1 MNTRKWKRVLALFL
15 TIILM
20 ACGNGVLTAY
30 GEENKEADGV
40 QEDILIQA
48 PAGILIEAD
57 TGTVLYK
64 KSEEEKRSP
73 ASITKINR
81 CRTNENVWSVSPEES
96 PRDGTS
102 DL

>member
-1 MNTRKWKRVLALFL
+1 MNQRKWKRVLALFL
-15 TIILM
+15 TRILM
-20 ACGNGVLTAY
+20 VCGNGVLTAY

-64 KSEEEKRSP
+64 KSEEEKGRQQRRGQRHSKGRAGDERSG
-73 ASITKINR
+73 I
-81 CRTNENVWSVSPEES
+81 
-96 PRDGTS
+96 
-102 DL
+102 